1 MMLLEKKLA
10 HGFVAEFERSPS
22 GSNNCY
28 LIKWDQGGSLA
39 AVEANGVLDAYADD
53 PIEVP
58 DSVLFEAFK
67 WAESNGY

>member
-1 MMLLEKKLA
+1 MLLEKKLA
-10 HGFVAEFERSPS
+10 HGFTAEFEVSPS

-28 LIKWDQGGSLA
+28 LIKGDQGGSLA

-58 DSVLFEAFK
+58 VAVLFAAVD
-67 WAESNGY
+67 WAKSHGY